1 MDHIVT
7 NLFLSANIYS
17 SALLTNTFDHF
28 LIFTFVSEVIGLNE
42 NCKKKK
48 TKQTISKQKINQCLK
63 EAFCKRDE
71 ISVNLYYFNHMSL

>member
-7 NLFLSANIYS
+7 NLYLSANIYS
-17 SALLTNTFDHF
+17 SALLINIFDHF

-42 NCKKKK
+42 NRKKK
-48 TKQTISKQKINQCLK
+48 TICKQKINQCLK